1 MNIFI
6 KKVNLSN
13 FADNRYWGNFGK
25 LTELP
30 FDTYQMLKLIDFYQA
45 IEAYREY
52 SRLYLTLANDGFTF
66 RFFNSPD
73 SPLEGYMMYGLV
85 DSDNYKK
92 IITTGDVYADYVI
105 KRDIVFAELGWTI
118 VDERVSVIDS
128 EFVDVSV
135 DWTNIPDT
143 ALEVQE
149 LYNSGT
155 EVSQFLGD

>member
-30 FDTYQMLKLIDFYQA
+30 LSNEQLLKLIDFYQA

-66 RFFNSPD
+66 RFFNS
-73 SPLEGYMMYGLV
+73 SNSTLEGYMMYGLV
-85 DSDNYKK
+85 DSTNYKK
-92 IITTGDVYADYVI
+92 IITAGEVYADYVI
-105 KRDIVFAELGWTI
+105 KRDTVFADLGWTI

-128 EFVDVSV
+128 QFADVDVN
-135 DWTNIPDT
+135 WTNIPNT
-143 ALEVQE
+143 ALEVE
-149 LYNSGT
+149 ALYNSGT

>member
-30 FDTYQMLKLIDFYQA
+30 LSNEQLLKLIDFYQA
-45 IEAYREY
+45 IESYREY

-66 RFFNSPD
+66 RFFNSPS
-73 SPLEGYMMYGLV
+73 SPLEGYIMFGLV
-85 DSDNYKK
+85 DSANYKK
-92 IITTGDVYADYVI
+92 IITTGEVYADYVI
-105 KRDIVFAELGWTI
+105 KRDAVFADLGWTI

-128 EFVDVSV
+128 QFVDVSV
-135 DWTNIPDT
+135 AWTNIPNT
-143 ALEVQE
+143 ALEVE
-149 LYNSGT
+149 ALYNSGT

>member
-30 FDTYQMLKLIDFYQA
+30 ISNEQLLKLIDFYQA

-52 SRLYLTLANDGFTF
+52 SRLYLTIANGFTF
-66 RFFNSPD
+66 RFFNASD
-73 SPLEGYMMYGLV
+73 STTVGYLMYGLV
-85 DSDNYKK
+85 DSANYRK
-92 IITTGDVYADYVI
+92 IVNTGEVYADYVI
-105 KRDIVFAELGWTI
+105 KRDIIFAELGWSI
-118 VDERVSVIDS
+118 QDERVSIIDAQ
-128 EFVDVSV
+128 FDDNAV
-135 DWTNIPDT
+135 DWINVPTT
-143 ALEVQE
+143 ALEVE
-149 LYNSGT
+149 ALYNSGT

>member
-30 FDTYQMLKLIDFYQA
+30 LSDEQMLKLIDFYQV

-52 SRLYLTLANDGFTF
+52 SRLHLTIANGFTF
-66 RFFNSPD
+66 RFFNAPD
-73 SPLEGYMMYGLV
+73 STTVGYLIYGLV
-85 DSDNYKK
+85 DPANYRK
-92 IITTGDVYADYVI
+92 IITIGEVYTEYVT
-105 KRDIVFAELGWTI
+105 KRDAVFADLGWI
-118 VDERVSVIDS
+118 IQDERVSV
-128 EFVDVSV
+128 VDAYFDDQTV
-135 DWTNIPDT
+135 DWTNIPNT
-143 ALEVQE
+143 ALEVE
-149 LYNSGT
+149 ALYNSGT